1 MVAYNGLSVGE
12 APTGTLGRSGEHHIL
27 RRLIC

>member
-12 APTGTLGRSGEHHIL
+12 APTGTLGQLGEHHIL
-27 RRLIC
+27 RWLI